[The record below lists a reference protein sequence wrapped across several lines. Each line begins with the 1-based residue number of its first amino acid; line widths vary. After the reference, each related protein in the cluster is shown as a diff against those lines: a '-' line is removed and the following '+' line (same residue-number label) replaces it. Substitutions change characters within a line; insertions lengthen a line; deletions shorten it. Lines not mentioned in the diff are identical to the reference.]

1 MSIKKQNCYSIK
13 FQSYNTST
21 VFSCKETVLNM
32 HVGISDLLI
41 SISAGI
47 VVHHQKKNKNN
58 TCRCTSKWST
68 FENVLS
74 HHLEPDKV
82 TSSFQIYAVVW
93 WWRKSAEPTS
103 EHPRVHRRQEQ
114 MQMKSSSS
122 GAPVAHRSSLN
133 WRNRL
138 LWCERVSLQT
148 HPDWPFQGLPGGP
161 GMWWSVVPEK
171 GSSPAPC
178 QTAGTEVF

>member
-1 MSIKKQNCYSIK
+1 MIHFWYKKISIKNKNCYSIK
-13 FQSYNTST
+13 FQSYNTSA

-47 VVHHQKKNKNN
+47 VVHHKKKTILVGVPANDQHLKMFCL
-58 TCRCTSKWST
+58 TIWS
-68 FENVLS
+68 LI
-74 HHLEPDKV
+74 KV

-103 EHPRVHRRQEQ
+103 EHPPVHRRQEQ

-138 LWCERVSLQT
+138 F
-148 HPDWPFQGLPGGP
+148 WPFQGLPGGP
-161 GMWWSVVPEK
+161 GMWWSVVLEK